1 MKLSKLFVLGAL
13 GLVSLGANAADLIER
28 TAPIPDAV
36 QETPVAFEIGKTYI
50 LYNVG
55 TEMYFAQGSTWS
67 TRGCIVPTK
76 ASAVKIRVAK
86 YTIDNV
92 WDGKTYEVQTYVTNR
107 SSYGWYKMTMNAKSE
122 QGNDQLWLDQT
133 GGNYETLYEIVGAEK
148 EINADVNVDGSVDVA
163 DISAIISDMAGTESY
178 PGADVNGD
186 GTVDV
191 ADISAVISYMADH
204 SRQLKMFG
212 FIKAPS
218 ADGPTYRFMPSQL
231 NKTEQSDGTQF
242 VGYAGLEYDSS
253 NDSYDFSQDNGG
265 IDDKT
270 ERLPLSALTTENVD
284 WMFYAFPAFDAYE
297 KSKDLKAL
305 ILKAE
310 AVGADVTA
318 AVEVYNNEDATVEQM
333 EAAMKALNEALS
345 GGISGSADAPGDATS
360 LITNPDFDSDNDSN
374 GDSDGWSGTT
384 PNMVGSGA
392 HGPACVAEQYDKTF
406 DTYQDIIGMPAGV
419 YGLSASTTFR
429 GSWAD
434 FEGGL
439 EAAAKLY
446 ATVDNTTYEHAFD
459 NMWSALNTVSMA
471 GATEFGTNAAER
483 SEMHNGA
490 TYYTP
495 NDPSAARLYFE
506 KGYYQNAIVFE
517 SANGGARIGVKNP
530 AKNGT
535 GDNWSIF
542 DTFRLTYYG
551 NEGAK
556 SYKAWLNDNAMVLYA
571 AEAKVTNSYVEAF
584 KAFVKGQAV
593 EDAASANAAYADA
606 KNSSELADLKKN
618 IALWGQFSA
627 KVEEALAL
635 GQDPDFSQYAGDLVD
650 YCEMDALSYIE
661 QATMTNEEI
670 EAEIAKIEQMMEE
683 VKEAAKNALKPG
695 DDVTRFLTNPAFDS
709 NTFEGWTVENTGT
722 SVGNTRV
729 DVKCAEA
736 WHNNGFDIYQ
746 EIKDVPVG
754 IYEISV
760 QGYVRYHD
768 GTQSVSDWE
777 GGNVPSNIPVYV
789 YLNNNTTQFAN
800 VYENPMESGF
810 FANYSGATY
819 LTDGNSFEY
828 PDNMTAAAA
837 VFGLED
843 DTKNYTKKA
852 YGLIANA
859 GDVLRIG
866 VKGTP
871 TDCWV
876 IFDNFK
882 LTYCGFDDAN
892 MIKPILEEAIN
903 SIDLSK
909 PMGKSVYAKAADAL
923 SKANDALTSGNGTT
937 MFEAANDIFAL
948 NAEINASVALFAEL
962 QDALQG
968 LLSFAGE
975 NDGLAAAG
983 EALEFYETTL
993 GNISQVPTAY
1003 EDSDVPDLMDKIQE
1017 YYSLIRAEAAGID
1030 FTNTPADCTALIATP
1045 SFENEVGEN
1054 SVDGWNATG
1063 YNFGNDDTQKSALA
1077 LEFYNKAFDL
1087 NQTLYGL
1094 PNGKYRVEVNAFAR
1108 LNEAKTNPVYLYANN
1123 AQVEVIDLDQESGIG
1138 DMVSAAAAFSAG
1150 QYLNTLEVTVTDKT
1164 LRIGIKKETNN
1175 DSTTDWVIMD
1185 NWKLWYLGE

>member
-55 TEMYFAQGSTWS
+55 TEMYFTQGSTWS

-178 PGADVNGD
+178 PGADVNAD

-242 VGYAGLEYDSS
+242 VGYAGLAYDSS

-284 WMFYAFPAFDAYE
+284 WMFYAFPAFDAFE
-297 KSKDLKAL
+297 KSKELKAL

-318 AVEVYNNEDATVEQM
+318 AVAVYNNEDATVEQM
-333 EAAMKALNEALS
+333 EAAMNALNEALS
-345 GGISGSADAPGDATS
+345 SGISGSADAPGDATS
-360 LITNPDFDSDNDSN
+360 LITNPDFDSD
-374 GDSDGWSGTT
+374 GDGEGDYDGWSGTG
-384 PNMVGSGA
+384 PNMKGSGS
-392 HGPACVAEQYDKTF
+392 HGPACVAEHYNKNF
-406 DTYQDIIGMPAGV
+406 DTYQDIMGMPAGV
-419 YGLSASTTFR
+419 YGLSASTFYR
-429 GSWAD
+429 GSWDD
-434 FEGGL
+434 FKNGTNKN
-439 EAAAKLY
+439 AFLY
-446 ATVDNTTYEHAFD
+446 ATADNATFENAFD
-459 NMWSALNTVSMA
+459 NPWEALNTSPMA
-471 GATEFGTNAAER
+471 GPTEFGPSAGET
-483 SEMHNGA
+483 SQVDGGI
-490 TYYTP
+490 TYYIP
-495 NDPSAARLYFE
+495 NDPSAGRLYFE
-506 KGYYQNAIVFE
+506 KGFYQNALVFDA
-517 SANGGARIGVKNP
+517 ANGSARIGVKKSTAVTN
-530 AKNGT
+530 
-535 GDNWSIF
+535 DWSVF

-556 SYKAWLNDNAMVLYA
+556 SYKAWLNDNALKLYA

-593 EDAASANAAYADA
+593 EDAASANTAYADA

-635 GQDPDFSQYAGDLVD
+635 AQDPKFSQYAGDLAD
-650 YCEMDALSYIE
+650 YCELDALSYIE
-661 QATMTNEEI
+661 QATLTNDEI
-670 EAEIAKIEQMMEE
+670 ETEIAKIEQMMED
-683 VKEAAKNALKPG
+683 VKLAKKKDLKPG
-695 DDVTRFLTNPAFDS
+695 DDVTDFLTNPAFDD
-709 NTFEGWTVENTGT
+709 NTFGGWTVENTGT
-722 SVGNTRV
+722 NVGNTRV
-729 DVKCAEA
+729 GDKCAEA

-746 EIKDVPVG
+746 EIADVPVG

-768 GTQSVSDWE
+768 GQQSVTDWE

-789 YLNNNTTQFAN
+789 YLNNNTTKFAN

-810 FANYSGATY
+810 FGNYSGANY
-819 LTDGNSFEY
+819 LTDSNSNEY

-882 LTYCGFDDAN
+882 LTYRGFDDAN
-892 MIKPILEEAIN
+892 MIKPILEEAIS

-923 SKANDALTSGNGTT
+923 SKANDALSSGNGTT
-937 MFEAANDIFAL
+937 MFEAANEIFAL

-993 GNISQVPTAY
+993 GNIQQVPTAY
-1003 EDSDVPDLMDKIQE
+1003 EDSDVPVLMDKIQE
-1017 YYSLIRAEAAGID
+1017 YYSRIRAEKAGID
-1030 FTNTPADCTALIATP
+1030 FTNPPVDCTALIATP

-1063 YNFGNDDTQKSALA
+1063 YNFGNDETQRSALA

-1094 PNGKYRVEVNAFAR
+1094 PNGKYKVMVNAFAR
-1108 LNEAKTNPVYLYANN
+1108 LNEAKSNPVYLYANN
-1123 AQVEVIDLDQESGIG
+1123 DQVEVLDLDQESGIG
-1138 DMVSAAAAFSAG
+1138 DMVSSVAAFSAG
-1150 QYLNTLEVTVTDKT
+1150 QYLNTIEVTVTNKT

-1185 NWKLWYLGE
+1185 NWQLIYLGE

>member
-1 MKLSKLFVLGAL
+1 MKLSKLFVLGTL

-36 QETPVAFEIGKTYI
+36 QETPVAFEVGKTYI

-55 TEMYFAQGSTWS
+55 AEMYFTQGSNWS
-67 TRGCIVPTK
+67 TRGCIVPNK
-76 ASAVKIRVAK
+76 ASAVKVRVAK
-86 YTIDNV
+86 YTVDDV
-92 WDGKTYEVQTYVTNR
+92 WDGKTYEIQNYVTNR
-107 SSYGWYKMTMNAKSE
+107 SAYGWYKMTMGAKPE
-122 QGNDQLWLDQT
+122 DGPGPLWLDQT
-133 GGNYETLYEIVGAEK
+133 GGSYETLYEIVGAEK
-148 EINADVNVDGSVDVA
+148 EINADVNDDTVVDVA
-163 DISAIISDMAGTESY
+163 DISAIISHMAGTEQY
-178 PGADVNGD
+178 AGADVNGD

-218 ADGPTYRFMPSQL
+218 ANGPTFRFKPSQL

-242 VGYAGLEYDSS
+242 VGYEGLEYDSS
-253 NDSYDFSQDNGG
+253 NDIYDFSQDNGG

-270 ERLPLSALTTENVD
+270 QRVPLSALTTENVD

-333 EAAMKALNEALS
+333 EAAIKALNEALS
-345 GGISGSADAPGDATS
+345 SGISGSADAPGDATS
-360 LITNPDFDSDNDSN
+360 LITNPDFDSD
-374 GDSDGWSGTT
+374 GDGEGDYDGWSGTG
-384 PNMVGSGA
+384 PNMKGSGS
-392 HGPACVAEQYDKTF
+392 HGPACVAEHYNKNF
-406 DTYQDIIGMPAGV
+406 DTYQDIMGMPAGV
-419 YGLSASTTFR
+419 YGLSASTFYR
-429 GSWAD
+429 GSWDD
-434 FEGGL
+434 FKNGTNKN
-439 EAAAKLY
+439 AFLY
-446 ATVDNTTYEHAFD
+446 ATADNATYENAFD
-459 NMWSALNTVSMA
+459 NPWEALNTTPMA
-471 GATEFGTNAAER
+471 GDTEFGTSAGET
-483 SEMHNGA
+483 SQVDGGI
-490 TYYTP
+490 TYFIP
-495 NDPSAARLYFE
+495 NDPSAGRLYFE
-506 KGYYQNAIVFE
+506 KGFYQNALVFDA
-517 SANGGARIGVKNP
+517 ANGSARVGVKKSTAVTN
-530 AKNGT
+530 
-535 GDNWSIF
+535 DWSVF

-556 SYKAWLNDNAMVLYA
+556 SYKAWLNDNALKLYA

-593 EDAASANAAYADA
+593 EDAASANTAYADA
-606 KNSSELADLKKN
+606 KSSSELADLKKN

-627 KVEEALAL
+627 KVDEALAL

-683 VKEAAKNALKPG
+683 VREAAKNALKPG
-695 DDVTRFLTNPAFDS
+695 DDVTRFLKNPAFDS
-709 NTFEGWTVENTGT
+709 NTFDGWTVENTGT

-729 DVKCAEA
+729 GDKCAEA

-810 FANYSGATY
+810 FANYSGANY
-819 LTDGNSFEY
+819 LTDGNSNEY

-962 QDALQG
+962 QDALEA
-968 LLSFAGE
+968 LMSYAGE
-975 NDGLAAAG
+975 NVGLAAAG
-983 EALEFYETTL
+983 EALEFYETTM
-993 GNISQVPTAY
+993 GNISENPTKY
-1003 EDSDVPDLMDKIQE
+1003 EDSDVEGLMNKIQE
-1017 YYSLIRAEAAGID
+1017 YTSLIRAEAAGID
-1030 FTNTPADCTALIATP
+1030 FTKTPADCTALIATP
-1045 SFENEVGEN
+1045 NFENEEGQN

-1063 YNFGNDDTQKSALA
+1063 YNFGNDDTQKAALA

-1108 LNEAKTNPVYLYANN
+1108 LNEAKTNPVYLYANE
-1123 AQVEVIDLDQESGIG
+1123 AQVEVIDLDPESGIG
-1138 DMVSAAAAFSAG
+1138 DMVSSVAAFNSG
-1150 QYLNTLEVTVTDKT
+1150 QYLNMIEVTVTNKT
-1164 LRIGIKKETNN
+1164 LTIGIKKETNN

>member
-55 TEMYFAQGSTWS
+55 TEMYFTQGSTWS

-148 EINADVNVDGSVDVA
+148 ELNADVNADGTVDVA

-242 VGYAGLEYDSS
+242 VGYAGLAYDSS

-310 AVGADVTA
+310 AVGVDVTE
-318 AVEVYNNEDATVEQM
+318 AVAVYNNENATVEQM

-360 LITNPDFDSDNDSN
+360 LITNPDFDSDGDGN
-374 GDSDGWSGTT
+374 GDYDGWSGTG
-384 PNMVGSGA
+384 PNMVGSGS
-392 HGPACVAEQYDKTF
+392 HGPACVAEHYNKNF
-406 DTYQDIIGMPAGV
+406 DTYQDIMGMPAGV
-419 YGLSASTTFR
+419 YGLSASTFYR
-429 GSWAD
+429 GSWDD
-434 FEGGL
+434 FKNGTNKN
-439 EAAAKLY
+439 AFLY
-446 ATVDNTTYEHAFD
+446 ATADNATYENAFD
-459 NMWSALNTVSMA
+459 NPWEALNTKPM
-471 GATEFGTNAAER
+471 GGPTEFGPSAGET
-483 SEMHNGA
+483 SQVDGGI
-490 TYYTP
+490 TYYIP
-495 NDPSAARLYFE
+495 NDPSAGRLYFE
-506 KGYYQNAIVFE
+506 KGFYQNALVFDA
-517 SANGGARIGVKNP
+517 ANGSARIGVKKSVAVTN
-530 AKNGT
+530 
-535 GDNWSIF
+535 DWSVF

-556 SYKAWLNDNAMVLYA
+556 SYKAWLNDNALKLYA

-584 KAFVKGQAV
+584 KTFVKGQAV

-635 GQDPDFSQYAGDLVD
+635 AQDPKFSQYAGDLAD
-650 YCEMDALSYIE
+650 YCELDASGYIE
-661 QATMTNEEI
+661 EATMTNDEI
-670 EAEIAKIEQMMEE
+670 ETEIAKIEQMMED
-683 VKEAAKNALKPG
+683 VKLAKKKDLKPG
-695 DDVTRFLTNPAFDS
+695 DDVTDFLTNPAFDD
-709 NTFEGWTVENTGT
+709 NTFGGWTVENTGT
-722 SVGNTRV
+722 NVGNTRV
-729 DVKCAEA
+729 GDKCAEA

-746 EIKDVPVG
+746 EITDVPVG

-768 GTQSVSDWE
+768 GQQSVTDWE

-800 VYENPMESGF
+800 VYDNPMESGF
-810 FANYSGATY
+810 FANYSGANY
-819 LTDGNSFEY
+819 LTDSNSNEY

-882 LTYCGFDDAN
+882 LTYRGFDDAN
-892 MIKPILEEAIN
+892 MIKPILEEAIS

-923 SKANDALTSGNGTT
+923 SKANDALSSGNGTT
-937 MFEAANDIFAL
+937 MFEAANEIFAL

-993 GNISQVPTAY
+993 GNIQQVPTAY
-1003 EDSDVPDLMDKIQE
+1003 EDSDVPGLMDKIQE
-1017 YYSLIRAEAAGID
+1017 YYSRIRAEKAGID
-1030 FTNTPADCTALIATP
+1030 FTNPPVDCTALIATP

-1063 YNFGNDDTQKSALA
+1063 YNFGNDETQRSALA

-1094 PNGKYRVEVNAFAR
+1094 PNGKYKVMVNAFAR
-1108 LNEAKTNPVYLYANN
+1108 LNEAKTNPVYLYAND
-1123 AQVEVIDLDQESGIG
+1123 AQVEVLDLDQESGIG
-1138 DMVSAAAAFSAG
+1138 DMVSSVAAFSAG
-1150 QYLNTLEVTVTDKT
+1150 QYLNEVEVTVTNKT

-1185 NWKLWYLGE
+1185 NWQLWYLGE